1 MISLSYNIYQSALAA
16 VLASAAYLYGRHLSI
31 LELNTFYSYADS
43 VLAVMQYVFLGLM
56 VSYTA
61 NMLREDTRSVR
72 LDLEMLKEEYEELKA
87 INEENVLIKN
97 EYEER
102 LLTSKTGFPKLYS
115 LVSRLMVQ
123 EPDRILMET
132 MQVISEL
139 IHTDTVAVYQG
150 QAESPWLRLV
160 GALGDSSAMDGKTW
174 NLSGSPG
181 IYDAVVRGELY
192 QGEFGS
198 GEPAIVLPIICQGV
212 PEAVIL
218 IKTLPYESETL
229 YHVNLLRT
237 LSLLLRD
244 SMEKALQYEKLSRE
258 EHYVKGTDV
267 LNWKAF
273 RKRVLLAGEKG
284 EKCMAEYCVVE
295 LVYSGTLEEA
305 AAMASQT
312 LRVTDCL
319 GTDGKGKLFALLNNT
334 GPGSLE
340 HLQKRLLNCGVKPV
354 RSWPDQ

>member
-1 MISLSYNIYQSALAA
+1 
-16 VLASAAYLYGRHLSI
+16 
-31 LELNTFYSYADS
+31 
-43 VLAVMQYVFLGLM
+43 
-56 VSYTA
+56 
-61 NMLREDTRSVR
+61 
-72 LDLEMLKEEYEELKA
+72 
-87 INEENVLIKN
+87 
-97 EYEER
+97 
-102 LLTSKTGFPKLYS
+102 
-115 LVSRLMVQ
+115 
-123 EPDRILMET
+123 
-132 MQVISEL
+132 
-139 IHTDTVAVYQG
+139 
-150 QAESPWLRLV
+150 
-160 GALGDSSAMDGKTW
+160 
-174 NLSGSPG
+174 
-181 IYDAVVRGELY
+181 
-192 QGEFGS
+192 
-198 GEPAIVLPIICQGV
+198 
-212 PEAVIL
+212 
-218 IKTLPYESETL
+218 
-229 YHVNLLRT
+229 
-237 LSLLLRD
+237 
-244 SMEKALQYEKLSRE
+244 MEKALQYEKLSRE